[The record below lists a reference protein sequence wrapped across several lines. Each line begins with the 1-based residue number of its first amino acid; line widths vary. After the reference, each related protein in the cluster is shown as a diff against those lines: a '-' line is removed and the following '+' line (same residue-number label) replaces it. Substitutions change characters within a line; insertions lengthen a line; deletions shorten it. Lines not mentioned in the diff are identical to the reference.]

1 MNKFLKRIVCMGTA
15 AVLSAASL
23 TPMVYADTNVNI
35 DSIQEEFSGSLK
47 NNEDAWTYPGSNGF
61 DTSDNPADP
70 SLVSAASSPAVIST
84 ICDYIEENG
93 TETKGFGKGINLYTS
108 EALIGIDYDKAK
120 EVLKFRFMLNDKTL
134 GNAMINFDYNIL
146 SESVDSNIG
155 YFIMKGPI
163 TGQIFIAVT
172 PFSTSYRDNEKMSA
186 AVVKGRDLTV
196 DQVEQVL
203 PTAFSAGMKIW
214 NYMIEKAT
222 NGKYNIG
229 NLGFINYIA
238 PKGDSGT
245 ANKSGFSDVSDN
257 AYYSEPVIWAV
268 NHKITSGT
276 SATTFGPGNPCTRG
290 QIVTF
295 LYHAYGNGEISPASS
310 FSDVSPN
317 AYYYQAVNWAVAKG
331 ITSGTGNG
339 RFSPNAPCTR
349 GQAMTF
355 LYKAKQA
362 PAVQAGAIHFTD
374 VSPNQYFYDAVNWA
388 VSNHITSGT
397 SRTTFSPNDVCNR
410 AQIVTFLYR
419 AN

>member
-1 MNKFLKRIVCMGTA
+1 MNKTRKRSMLKRAVVCLIVAISMILSPFQRTVHAANVNKSEAANTVKNYILQNGTDSKA
-15 AVLSAASL
+15 GKRIDKIIGGNRIDIIYEPDENVLSFGGVFPDAYDFVIYFDYDLATNAVKDNKCVMASL
-23 TPMVYADTNVNI
+23 GSKVSPFFI
-35 DSIQEEFSGSLK
+35 DAKFTTDYYSYEDLPIVLNTSSYSDNDASKMISIMFDMGM
-47 NNEDAWTYPGSNGF
+47 DAWN
-61 DTSDNPADP
+61 
-70 SLVSAASSPAVIST
+70 
-84 ICDYIEENG
+84 EM
-93 TETKGFGKGINLYTS
+93 
-108 EALIGIDYDKAK
+108 IDQ
-120 EVLKFRFMLNDKTL
+120 
-134 GNAMINFDYNIL
+134 
-146 SESVDSNIG
+146 
-155 YFIMKGPI
+155 I
-163 TGQIFIAVT
+163 TG
-172 PFSTSYRDNEKMSA
+172 
-186 AVVKGRDLTV
+186 
-196 DQVEQVL
+196 
-203 PTAFSAGMKIW
+203 
-214 NYMIEKAT
+214 
-222 NGKYNIG
+222 GKYNIG
-229 NLGFINYIA
+229 NLGFTKFRNPI
-238 PKGDSGT
+238 GSDSGFT
-245 ANKSGFSDVSDN
+245 DVDSN
-257 AYYSEPVIWAV
+257 AYYCSPVMWAV
-268 NHKITSGT
+268 GKKITSGT

-295 LYHAYGNGEISPASS
+295 LYHAYGNGEISSASR